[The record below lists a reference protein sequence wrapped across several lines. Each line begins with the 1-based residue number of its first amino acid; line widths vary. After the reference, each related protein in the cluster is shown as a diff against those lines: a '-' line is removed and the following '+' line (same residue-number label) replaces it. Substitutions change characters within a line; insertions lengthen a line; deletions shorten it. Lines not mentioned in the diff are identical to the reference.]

1 MASVIR
7 VRSRANQG
15 MDSPEIVVE
24 IHLANGLPAYNLV
37 GLAETTVKEAKER
50 VRSAIICC
58 ELQFPDK
65 RIVVNL
71 APADLPKQGGRYD
84 LPIAIGLLAASHQI
98 SAAKLDA
105 FEFFGEL
112 SLAGELK
119 PFAGAFPVVI
129 AALNANRN
137 VIVPTALAHEL
148 QALKR
153 KEIMFADNLQQV
165 VNFLQPDNRQRTN
178 QARPNTAITE
188 LKRGDQFN
196 NETAKTPQSSAA
208 NQENFRDIRG
218 QQTAKRAA
226 LIAAAGGHNLLMF
239 GPPGSGKSMI
249 AARIAALL
257 PPLSQPQ
264 AIETYSL
271 YSLSGTQ
278 LQFDFDMRAPFRQPH
293 HTSSRIALIGG
304 GQRIQPGEISLA
316 NHGILFLDEL
326 TEFPRTTLDSLREPL
341 ETQQIHISRAN
352 QKLTFPASIQLVCA
366 LNPSPS
372 GDLNDGRV
380 SQAKI
385 LNYLNRISGPLIDRI
400 DLQIQVDRVDLT
412 VIDSA
417 PVELESTEQMR
428 ARVLQLRELQLHR
441 QGTTNALLGYPELA
455 HRDQMNPQDKER
467 FLQLAERSQLSM
479 RSLTRCLRVARTT
492 ADLMNSPQIEYPH
505 LLEAMAY
512 RRFDQLIQQLSRGQ

>member
-15 MDSPEIVVE
+15 LNSPEIIVE

-58 ELQFPDK
+58 DLQFPDK

-84 LPIAIGLLAASHQI
+84 LPIAIGLLAASEQI

-119 PFAGAFPVVI
+119 PFSGAFPVVI
-129 AALNANRN
+129 AALNANRQ
-137 VIVPTALAHEL
+137 VIVPMALAHEL

-153 KEIMFADNLQQV
+153 PEILFADDLQQV
-165 VNFLQPDNRQRTN
+165 VNFLQPDKRKRSAQHPQKL
-178 QARPNTAITE
+178 QANE
-188 LKRGDQFN
+188 LKRGEQIISRSA
-196 NETAKTPQSSAA
+196 ETPKEAA
-208 NQENFRDIRG
+208 CEENFRDIRG

-257 PPLSQPQ
+257 PPLTQAQ

-278 LQFDFDMRAPFRQPH
+278 LHFDYDMRAPFRQPH

-372 GDLNDGRV
+372 GDINDGRV
-380 SQAKI
+380 SQTKI
-385 LNYLNRISGPLIDRI
+385 LNYLNKISGPLIDRI

-428 ARVLQLRELQLHR
+428 ARVLQLRELQLQR
-441 QGTTNALLGYPELA
+441 QGTTNALLGYPELG
-455 HRDQMNPQDKER
+455 HSSQMNPQDKER

-492 ADLMNSPQIEYPH
+492 ADLMDSPQIEYPH